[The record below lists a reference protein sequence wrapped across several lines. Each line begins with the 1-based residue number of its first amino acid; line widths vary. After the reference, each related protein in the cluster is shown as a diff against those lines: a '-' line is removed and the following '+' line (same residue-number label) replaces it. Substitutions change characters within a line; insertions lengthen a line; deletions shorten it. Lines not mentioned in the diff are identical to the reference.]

1 MMGLPHSS
9 KIPKS
14 RWVAIVTFEPENL
27 VIHCMLKYVES
38 PGKWGEGGG
47 GEIFGDFFSLT

>member
-47 GEIFGDFFSLT
+47 GEIFGDFFSL